1 MVQKEVIKKT
11 RSYGLVGVLLAVL
24 LVAMIYSYGITP
36 GISPSTENGS
46 PMKTFESYDDIRN
59 FLSESTTN
67 NGEAYWTYQ
76 PEGTVGQFTLNSKL
90 PVPSSAPTVEV
101 TDAIGR
107 STTNIQVAGVDEAD
121 SVKTDGNY
129 IYVIGNNSQVVYILD
144 ANPQNAKVLS
154 KIFLNN
160 TYLSGIYLSEDGNK
174 LALIGNQYL
183 PYFVDRKASEDY
195 ATGIVMPYWNTGTTF
210 VCVYDVSSKVSPTL
224 ARNFTMS
231 GNNVNSRMIGNY
243 IYDIVSES
251 AYIVDQT
258 VILPSVFS
266 GPEVSNVE
274 PTKIYYAQNSGGYYS
289 YTTVVSLNLI
299 DDAAPPVNM
308 TIMMGGA
315 GTIYVSPE
323 NIYVTYPDTKYE
335 TITQPDQTYYPLP
348 PNSDK
353 NDAITVKP
361 EMPVMIRPIWQ
372 GTYIY
377 RIQFAGASLRFAA
390 QGNVT
395 GNVLNQYAMDES
407 NGYFRIVTTSYE
419 YSSTDSW
426 SGTQQNNVYALDMN
440 LNVVGK
446 LENLGTGENFHSAR
460 FVGNRLYMVTFQ
472 NTDPLFVIDLSQPEN
487 LRLLGELVMPGYSDY
502 LHPYDETHLIGL
514 GKDAIADDGTGFA
527 WYQGLKL
534 SLFDV
539 SNVNAPTEVAKMI
552 IGDRGTS
559 SAALYDPK
567 AFLFDKSSNLLV
579 IPVELYLINENGRA
593 PVNVQ
598 NGTAPSTATDGSDR
612 SLPISPPSIGSG
624 FTSSQYGE
632 FVWQGVYIFEVGV
645 DDGFEVRGNVTQFD
659 HAASLLS
666 DPTLPIRSDYR
677 WIDYN
682 HYIERSIYIDNVL
695 YTFSESRVQL
705 NSLDDFSL
713 IAKIELN

>member
-1 MVQKEVIKKT
+1 
-11 RSYGLVGVLLAVL
+11 
-24 LVAMIYSYGITP
+24 
-36 GISPSTENGS
+36 
-46 PMKTFESYDDIRN
+46 
-59 FLSESTTN
+59 
-67 NGEAYWTYQ
+67 
-76 PEGTVGQFTLNSKL
+76 
-90 PVPSSAPTVEV
+90 
-101 TDAIGR
+101 
-107 STTNIQVAGVDEAD
+107 
-121 SVKTDGNY
+121 
-129 IYVIGNNSQVVYILD
+129 
-144 ANPQNAKVLS
+144 
-154 KIFLNN
+154 
-160 TYLSGIYLSEDGNK
+160 
-174 LALIGNQYL
+174 
-183 PYFVDRKASEDY
+183 
-195 ATGIVMPYWNTGTTF
+195 
-210 VCVYDVSSKVSPTL
+210 
-224 ARNFTMS
+224 
-231 GNNVNSRMIGNY
+231 
-243 IYDIVSES
+243 
-251 AYIVDQT
+251 
-258 VILPSVFS
+258 
-266 GPEVSNVE
+266 
-274 PTKIYYAQNSGGYYS
+274 
-289 YTTVVSLNLI
+289 
-299 DDAAPPVNM
+299 
-308 TIMMGGA
+308 
-315 GTIYVSPE
+315 
-323 NIYVTYPDTKYE
+323 
-335 TITQPDQTYYPLP
+335 
-348 PNSDK
+348 
-353 NDAITVKP
+353 
-361 EMPVMIRPIWQ
+361 
-372 GTYIY
+372 
-377 RIQFAGASLRFAA
+377 
-390 QGNVT
+390 
-395 GNVLNQYAMDES
+395 
-407 NGYFRIVTTSYE
+407 
-419 YSSTDSW
+419 
-426 SGTQQNNVYALDMN
+426 
-440 LNVVGK
+440 
-446 LENLGTGENFHSAR
+446 
-460 FVGNRLYMVTFQ
+460 
-472 NTDPLFVIDLSQPEN
+472 
-487 LRLLGELVMPGYSDY
+487 
-502 LHPYDETHLIGL
+502 L